1 MLRNASLIEQYEIKN
16 NDFCC
21 FFCNYRW
28 QQVCADES
36 LHVYSSLFNI
46 SEIIKYNCQIC
57 LQVCSDENQ
66 RLLEWLH
73 LKQQQHYHTTCNAKN
88 N

>member
-16 NDFCC
+16 NE
-21 FFCNYRW
+21 CNYRW

-36 LHVYSSLFNI
+36 QHVYSSSFNI

-57 LQVCSDENQ
+57 LQVCSDEIQ

-73 LKQQQHYHTTCNAKN
+73 LKQRQHYHTTCNAKN